1 MAEQTFRS
9 PGFFEQEIDLS
20 AQVQSPVGVPAGV
33 IGTAQ
38 KGPAFVPVTVGSL
51 ADFQTKFGSL
61 DPNRFGPY
69 AVNEWL
75 KNRTALTYLRV
86 LGAGANSTAA
96 DISNTKIQGIVK
108 NAGFKV
114 SGTVMATNQRPA
126 GAGLADVGTA
136 QFLVAQHE
144 IATSTEANG
153 YPLFTDNSSV
163 TATSTINLVRGVILT
178 ATGSRVMLAP
188 NNEFYSNIGTAASIN
203 AGHLATAGAIASSP
217 LTQSKYFKII
227 LSSTLAAYG
236 TAESKTGLRILSA
249 SLDPSD
255 GAYIGKI
262 LNTDPL
268 RFGEEQHLL
277 YADFSV
283 EHDLAKVVTTA
294 GAVAIVS
301 GSVAGSANSGA
312 GTSLTFKEM
321 FGRYDTRY
329 TTAATTSFISQ
340 PYGRKEYDL
349 FHFESL
355 DDGETGNNNFK
366 VSIANLRASTNPADP
381 YGTFEVQVRA
391 LGDLDTAPQI
401 VESFAQC
408 SLNPQSERYVARM
421 VGDKK
426 VYYDF
431 DQEDPTERRLVISGK
446 YPNVSQRVRIVMNA
460 SVENNNVPADAMP
473 FGFRGV
479 PTLKTTDTLKDKNV
493 GLVAKDGRTLGDS
506 TARRLDAVSGTIAT
520 AGSFNHL
527 SSIVPPLP
535 FRVKVTRGATATSG
549 FLGNPGT
556 NERVD
561 ARFYWGVNTARIPVS
576 SSTDPALGTT
586 DAVLRPNE
594 GSDFNSLIT
603 AYGKFVGIKLLDS
616 LVTGSGADE
625 FNDNKFTLAR
635 VATSQTGTGL
645 AGVFGSA
652 VFTGSADQV
661 MLETAYIRN
670 GNPDTSDYTIDD
682 GIDNRYTLASLLATS
697 SVLFNRFTPFA
708 KFTNIF
714 YGGFDGIDI
723 TDRDRIYFRDKALS
737 SDTGGKADSAYRGP
751 LDVSTQSDTNAG
763 SGRKNN
769 NVASM
774 NAAAGI
780 MTDTFSSNINL
791 LAIPG
796 VREPFVTDN
805 AMSLCRD
812 NGLIMYVMDMPKY
825 DSSGNR
831 LYDDSSTRPDPGKTS
846 ETFESRAIDNSYG
859 AVFFPDVNIQD
870 SVNNRVVKV
879 PSSVVALG
887 VLGFNDKVAFPWFAP
902 AGFNRGALGFV
913 TNVET
918 RLSQGDKDTLYDARI
933 NPIATFPTGGFV
945 VFGQKTLQQAKS
957 ALDRIN
963 VRRLLL
969 ELKRI
974 IGGSAQ
980 QLLFEPN
987 NAVTRARFVASVT
1000 PQLAL
1005 VQAQSGVESFKVVC
1019 DDSNNSAEDV
1029 ASNKLNGRI
1038 VIVPTRTIEFVSID
1052 FIITNSGVQFL

>member
-20 AQVQSPVGVPAGV
+20 GRVQTPVGVPAGV

-38 KGPAFVPVTVGSL
+38 KGPAFVPVTVGSF

-61 DPNRFGPY
+61 DPSRFGPY

-86 LGAGANSTAA
+86 LGAGANNTATQIA
-96 DISNTKIQGIVK
+96 TTKNQGTVL

-114 SGTVMATNQRPA
+114 SGTVQAQTTVGGVTI
-126 GAGLADVGTA
+126 GASDKGSV
-136 QFLVAQHE
+136 QFLIAQHNANSDE
-144 IATSTEANG
+144 DNG

-163 TATSTINLVRGVILT
+163 TSPAAVNLVRAMILLASGT
-178 ATGSRVMLAP
+178 RMLVLSNTGSYNHLGSATKFDTGFV
-188 NNEFYSNIGTAASIN
+188 AS
-203 AGHLATAGAIASSP
+203 AGSIAGSP
-217 LTQSKYFKII
+217 LTQSKYFKIL
-227 LSSTLAAYG
+227 LSSSIPSFG
-236 TAESKTGLRILSA
+236 TFESTSAIRILSA
-249 SLDPSD
+249 SLDPND

-268 RFGEEQHLL
+268 RFGDEQHLL

-283 EHDLAKVVTTA
+283 EHDLAPVVSTR
-294 GAVAIVS
+294 GGVALVS
-301 GSVAGSANSGA
+301 GTLNGSTDSGA
-312 GTSLTFKEM
+312 GSSLTFREM
-321 FGRYDTRY
+321 FGRFDTRY
-329 TTAATTSFISQ
+329 TTARTTSFISQ

-355 DDGETGNNNFK
+355 DDGDAGNNSYK
-366 VSIANLRASTNPADP
+366 VSIANLRASTDPADP
-381 YGTFEVQVRA
+381 YGTFEVQIRS
-391 LGDLDTAPQI
+391 LGDLDTVTQV
-401 VESFAQC
+401 VESYPQC
-408 SLNPQSERYVARM
+408 SLNPQSDRYVAKL

-431 DQEDPTERRLVISGK
+431 DQENPQERRLVISGK
-446 YPNVSQRVRIVMNA
+446 YPNVSQRVRIVMNEA
-460 SVENNNVPADAMP
+460 VERNEVPGSALP
-473 FGFRGV
+473 FGFRGI
-479 PTLKTTDTLKDKNV
+479 PALKTTDTLKDTNSA
-493 GLVAKDGRTLGDS
+493 LVSKDGRTLGNTTS
-506 TARRLDAVSGTIAT
+506 RRFDTPSGS
-520 AGSFNHL
+520 AGLAAGLANL
-527 SSIVPPLP
+527 SAIVPPLP
-535 FRVKVTRGATATSG
+535 FRVKVTRGVTATSG

-561 ARFYWGVNTARIPVS
+561 GRFYWGVNTARIPVS
-576 SSTDPALGTT
+576 SSTDPTLGTSNT
-586 DAVLRPNE
+586 VLRPNE

-603 AYGKFVGIKLLDS
+603 AYSKFTGIRKLDA
-616 LVTGSGADE
+616 LVTGSAADE

-635 VATSQTGTGL
+635 VATSQTGNNL
-645 AGVFGSA
+645 AGVFGTS
-652 VFTGSADQV
+652 VFTGSADQI
-661 MLETAYIRN
+661 MLESAYIRN
-670 GNPDTSDYTIDD
+670 GDPDTSDYTIDD
-682 GIDNRYTLASLLATS
+682 GINNRYTLASLIATS
-697 SVLFNRFTPFA
+697 SVLFNRFTPYA

-714 YGGFDGIDI
+714 YGGFDGLDI
-723 TDRDRIYFRDKALS
+723 TDRDRFYFRDKSMS
-737 SDTGGKADSAYRGP
+737 SDTGGKAATGYSGP
-751 LDVSTQSDTNAG
+751 LGTGMAG
-763 SGRKNN
+763 TGRTNN

-774 NAAAGI
+774 NAAVGI
-780 MTDTFSSNINL
+780 MTDTFSTNINL

-805 AMSLCRD
+805 ALSLCRS
-812 NGLIMYVMDMPKY
+812 NGLIMYVMDIAKY
-825 DSSGNR
+825 DSSTTR
-831 LYDDSSTRPDPGKTS
+831 LYDDSSTRPDPGVTS
-846 ETFESRAIDNSYG
+846 EQFEGRAIDNNYG

-870 SVNNRVVKV
+870 TANNRVVKV
-879 PSSVVALG
+879 PSSVAALG

-933 NPIATFPTGGFV
+933 NPIATFPAGGFV

-969 ELKRI
+969 EVKRVV
-974 IGGSAQ
+974 GGIAQ
-980 QLLFEPN
+980 GLLFEPN
-987 NAVTRARFVASVT
+987 NAQTRARFVAGVA

-1005 VQAQSGVESFKVVC
+1005 IQAQQGIESFKVVC
-1019 DDSNNSAEDV
+1019 DDTNNTAADAE
-1029 ASNKLNGRI
+1029 ANKLNGRI